1 MTGSPFSDLDRPP
14 LREGAL
20 NRGLA
25 RPGELWRRI
34 EVVARTGSTNGD
46 LLARA
51 ERGEDEGLV
60 LVAEEQDAARGR
72 LARSWSSPARAGLW
86 FSVLLRPAVPQS
98 RMSWLSLLAGVA
110 TVRAV
115 RRHAG
120 VEARVKWP
128 NDVVVE
134 DRKLAGILAE
144 RAGGAVVLGIGLNVS
159 TRPDELP
166 VPTAT
171 SLVIEGAAN
180 TDRDPLLRAVL
191 RELAAWYRWWTEA
204 DGDPGAS
211 GLRDAYRD
219 ISATIGREVRAEL
232 PGGRTLTGLATDVDE
247 LGRVVI
253 GGEPI
258 GAGDVVHLR
267 PSGGVAPGR

>member
-1 MTGSPFSDLDRPP
+1 MTGSPYSDLDRPP
-14 LREGAL
+14 LNAAAL
-20 NRGLA
+20 NRALTREGG
-25 RPGELWRRI
+25 PWRRVD
-34 EVVARTGSTNGD
+34 VVARTGSTNSD
-46 LLARA
+46 LLTRA
-51 ERGEDEGLV
+51 AEGAEEGLI

-72 LARSWSSPARAGLW
+72 LDRRWSSPARAGLW
-86 FSVLLRPAVPQS
+86 FSVLLRPSVPQA
-98 RMSWLSLLAGVA
+98 RLSWLSLLAGLA

-115 RRHAG
+115 QRIGG

-128 NDVVVE
+128 NDVVVG

-144 RAGGAVVLGIGLNVS
+144 RAAGAVVLGIGLNVS
-159 TRPDELP
+159 TRTDELP

-171 SLVIEGAAN
+171 SMIIEGAAN

-191 RELAAWYRWWTEA
+191 RELAVWYRRWDDAGGDA
-204 DGDPGAS
+204 DAS

-219 ISATIGREVRAEL
+219 ASATIGREVRADL
-232 PGGRTLTGLATDVDE
+232 PGGRRLTGLATDVDD
-247 LGRVVI
+247 LGRIII

-267 PSGGVAPGR
+267 PAL

>member
-1 MTGSPFSDLDRPP
+1 MTGSSYSDLDRPP
-14 LREGAL
+14 LNEAAL
-20 NRGLA
+20 NRALT
-25 RPGELWRRI
+25 REGEPWRRV

-46 LLARA
+46 LLTRA
-51 ERGEDEGLV
+51 AGGETEGLV

-72 LARSWSSPARAGLW
+72 LDRRWSSPARAGLW
-86 FSVLLRPAVPQS
+86 FSVLLRPSVPQT
-98 RMSWLSLLAGVA
+98 RLSWLPLLAGLA
-110 TVRAV
+110 TVRSV
-115 RRHAG
+115 LRIGG

-128 NDVVVE
+128 NDVVVGNL
-134 DRKLAGILAE
+134 KLAGILAE
-144 RAGGAVVLGIGLNVS
+144 RAAGAVVLGIGLNVS
-159 TRPDELP
+159 TRAEELP

-191 RELAAWYRWWTEA
+191 RELASWYGRWTDAGGDA
-204 DGDPGAS
+204 DAS

-219 ISATIGREVRAEL
+219 VSATIGREVRVDL
-232 PGGRTLTGLATDVDE
+232 PGGRRLTGLATDVDD
-247 LGRVVI
+247 LGRIIV

-267 PSGGVAPGR
+267 PAG